1 MTYFNLRKRDPEAAP
16 EPDELDENEQSEEA
30 DDEAATDAPKRDHS
44 PIITGL
50 LGPGRW
56 LTARFNLDTAII
68 AHVAAVFS
76 IVYYG
81 GWTAASVITGWLFFA
96 ALFIPREAL
105 ERWAGAI
112 ERLAAAIERR
122 LGSAP
127 KPPASTA
134 PKGERE
140 AVRRLLLDLIGEAH
154 GVHLKTVLA
163 HLQEHGQWEGRKVA
177 DLRVHLEALGIPV
190 DPKLK
195 VAGVPTRGVLRTAL
209 EALPPVEGTPP
220 SPTPSPPV

>member
-1 MTYFNLRKRDPEAAP
+1 VSYFNLRKRDPEPEP
-16 EPDELDENEQSEEA
+16 EPDELDEVEQP
-30 DDEAATDAPKRDHS
+30 DDAEDEDTADAPKRDHG
-44 PIITGL
+44 PIVTGL

-56 LTARFNLDTAII
+56 LTARFNLDTSII
-68 AHVAAVFS
+68 IHTASMFAVLH
-76 IVYYG
+76 YG
-81 GWTAASVITGWLFFA
+81 GWIAAGLILLWLLAVA
-96 ALFIPREAL
+96 AFVPREAL
-105 ERWAGAI
+105 ERA
-112 ERLAAAIERR
+112 AAAIERR
-122 LGSAP
+122 HPGTRR
-127 KPPASTA
+127 KTA
-134 PKGERE
+134 PTPADAAAPGGERE
-140 AVRRLLLDLIGEAH
+140 AVRRLLLDLIGDAH

-209 EALPPVEGTPP
+209 EALPPVEETSP